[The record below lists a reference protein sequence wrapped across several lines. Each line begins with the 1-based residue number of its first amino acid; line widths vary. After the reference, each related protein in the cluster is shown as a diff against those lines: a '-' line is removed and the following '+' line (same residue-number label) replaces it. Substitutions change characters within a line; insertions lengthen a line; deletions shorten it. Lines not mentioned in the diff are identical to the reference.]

1 MKTIIDKQSL
11 ADKVAHKLQEQISL
25 GHYKCNDKLPIEPD
39 LMKMFGVGRS
49 TIREAI
55 KILANSGILRVQ
67 QGAGTFV
74 ENVTGGKEPLHQ
86 RLKRS
91 DMRDLNEVRELLEI
105 KIAQKAAANRTEKDI
120 ASMQKHLDARKR
132 AADAGLTEECIEAD
146 INFHVAIAEA
156 SKNEILADLYKSAS
170 IHLKNWFLNIY
181 FDTKS
186 FKETYHLHEQLL
198 KNIIAKDAK
207 KAWSTA
213 AKIIGHIDQ

>member
-1 MKTIIDKQSL
+1 MKAIIDKQSL

-25 GHYKCNDKLPIEPD
+25 GHYKFNDKLPIEPD

-55 KILANSGILRVQ
+55 KILANSGLLRVQ

-74 ENVTGGKEPLHQ
+74 DNVSGGREPLHQ

-91 DMRDLNEVRELLEI
+91 NMKDLNEVRELLEM
-105 KIAQKAAANRTEKDI
+105 KIAQKAAANRTEHDI
-120 ASMQKHLDARKR
+120 AAMQKHLQARKIN
-132 AADAGLTEECIEAD
+132 ADAGLLEECIKAD

-170 IHLKNWFLNIY
+170 LHLQNFFLQIY
-181 FDTKS
+181 FDTET
-186 FKETYHLHEQLL
+186 FKETYHLHDRLL
-198 KNIIAKDAK
+198 KNIIARDGK
-207 KAWSTA
+207 KAWNTA
-213 AKIIGHIDQ
+213 AEIIGHVD